1 MSMFSYV
8 QGLKPKTDD
17 YEKRLQIYNL
27 CTALNI
33 PIPSEIESFFDG
45 EVCEEIAEVSAYSE
59 IQAIFLAPCA
69 PEDVLYVECAVVK
82 KHATL

>member
-1 MSMFSYV
+1 MLSA
-8 QGLKPKTDD
+8 
-17 YEKRLQIYNL
+17 IYNV
-27 CTALNI
+27 TYRALQN
-33 PIPSEIESFFDG
+33 DG